1 MKNIDKWKPSKYL
14 IEDGKLIASRDTRE
28 VALAS
33 RLSADIVAGFYW
45 AYLKDHCRGRLLD
58 LGCGSVPLFEAY
70 RDFVDD
76 NVCADWAN
84 SLHGQE
90 RL

>member
-33 RLSADIVAGFYW
+33 RLSADIVAGFY
-45 AYLKDHCRGRLLD
+45 G
-58 LGCGSVPLFEAY
+58 PI
-70 RDFVDD
+70 
-76 NVCADWAN
+76 
-84 SLHGQE
+84 
-90 RL
+90 